1 LHIEREARM
10 QQQPAQAGLSQD
22 HRGLFYGWWIVIIG
36 CIQDAVKGGTFNTGF
51 TLYFLP
57 ILTELQLSRA
67 ATSLPFS
74 LAKLESALEGPL
86 VGYLIDRFD
95 PRVMMILGT
104 VCAGLGFVLLSFTH
118 SYIFFLL
125 VFMGLLTFG
134 FQAGFNH
141 AAMAAVNHWFLRK
154 RGLAMSIVQ
163 TGQAIG
169 GVVIFPLVALAV
181 LNLGWRHAAFLS
193 GVGVFMLLPLAL
205 LIRRSPESMGLLPDG
220 ESRVPVSPAAVV
232 TRPVRRLREAQ
243 EYTTREALRTSTFWL
258 MAAFHGLRNVPYGG
272 VTVHLVPLLVW
283 KGLDEPTAAF
293 FVGLMAF
300 STVIVRPLTGWLG
313 DRWSKQKIGATGVFL
328 GGLGLVVLTYSNGA
342 LWHMVCFAILFSF
355 ADGINS
361 VTWALVGDFYGRK
374 QFASIRGWIGMIQ
387 SLASMPAAVF
397 TGWIYDQTQS
407 YTYALLPFTILY
419 GLAGLVLW
427 QVPRPKRPQRLETS
441 PGQALDIQAS
451 RP

>member
-1 LHIEREARM
+1 M
-10 QQQPAQAGLSQD
+10 KQPQTDGTLSESMENKESKG
-22 HRGLFYGWWIVIIG
+22 GLFYGWWIVLIG
-36 CIQDAVKGGTFNTGF
+36 CLQDAVKGGTFNTGF

-57 ILTELQLSRA
+57 ILHELNLTRA

-95 PRVMMILGT
+95 IRVMLVVGT
-104 VCAGLGFVLLSFTH
+104 IFSGLGFVLLAFTH

-125 VFMGLLTFG
+125 VFMGLLTLG
-134 FQAGFNH
+134 FQAGYNH
-141 AAMAAVNHWFLRK
+141 ATMAVVNHWFLRK

-193 GVGVFMLLPLAL
+193 GVGVFMLLPLVL

-220 ESRVPVSPAAVV
+220 ERRVPHNPSTV
-232 TRPVRRLREAQ
+232 TVRRTLRVRETEEFTAK
-243 EYTTREALRTSTFWL
+243 EALRTSAFWS
-258 MAAFHGLRNVPYGG
+258 MAVFHGLRNIPYSG
-272 VTVHLVPLLVW
+272 VSVHLVPLMVW
-283 KGLDEPTAAF
+283 KGFDEPMAAF

-313 DRWSKQKIGATGVFL
+313 DRWSKQKIGAIGVFL
-328 GGLGLVVLTYSNGA
+328 GGVGLLVLTYSDGA
-342 LWHMVCFAILFSF
+342 LWHMVLFAILFSF

-361 VTWALVGDFYGRK
+361 VTWALVGDFYGRRH
-374 QFASIRGWIGMIQ
+374 FATIRGWIGMLQ
-387 SLASMPAAVF
+387 SFASMPAAVF
-397 TGWIYDQTQS
+397 TGWIYDRTQS
-407 YTYALLPFTILY
+407 YTYALLPFIVLY
-419 GLAGLVLW
+419 GLAALVLW
-427 QVPRPKRPQRLETS
+427 QAPHPEKRPKRLES
-441 PGQALDIQAS
+441 SAGES
-451 RP
+451 MHV